1 MSPFYIVS
9 SSSILTQAYEEATA
23 NSSGSSD
30 KRASVVMAPAGDGML
45 NIQGELEKLFT
56 AAISQ
61 SYPQLVSS
69 NVSLPQVVVAPT
81 LPKCNNTFVI
91 NFFYWINKN
100 STAWT
105 INVY

>member
-1 MSPFYIVS
+1 
-9 SSSILTQAYEEATA
+9 
-23 NSSGSSD
+23 
-30 KRASVVMAPAGDGML
+30 MAPAGDGML

-81 LPKCNNTFVI
+81 LPKCNITFVI
-91 NFFYWINKN
+91 NFFINWINKN
-100 STAWT
+100 PTAWT